1 MLNYRNGK
9 KKKKLETYTGVLS
22 VSGLF
27 TLLKILEDPK
37 GVCRLKLNFFNILI
51 Y

>member
-1 MLNYRNGK
+1 MAK
-9 KKKKLETYTGVLS
+9 KKKKTYTGVLS

-37 GVCRLKLNFFNILI
+37 GVCGLKLEIFSTFNLLTILK
-51 Y
+51 